1 METKKIVGLGN
12 ALADILIRIPADDL
26 LEQLGFGRGSM
37 NLVGHETHRHIAR
50 LTEGLAHTVVSGG
63 SAANTVRGLA
73 QLGVEASYIGKIG
86 RDRVGAFLQGEFH
99 SLGVRPQLIHSQTPT
114 GQSMILI
121 SPDGERTMATFLGA
135 AIELAPEEI
144 TPRLFEGY
152 DLVHIEGYLVQDHA
166 LIRRAVQ
173 TARAAGLQVSLD
185 LASYNVVEENLEVL
199 HELAE
204 GVDILFA
211 NEEEARAFT
220 GAEPAA
226 AAEELA
232 RRCGIAVVKVGAHGS
247 LIAAGDERIAIEA
260 VPAEVVDTTGAGD
273 LYAAGFLYG
282 FSQGHDL
289 RRSGEIG
296 SLVAARAIESVG
308 TAIPEE
314 VMQTICRELARR

>member
-1 METKKIVGLGN
+1 MAKKIIGLGN
-12 ALADILIRIPADDL
+12 ALADILIRIPSDEVLA
-26 LEQLGFGRGSM
+26 ELGFGRGSM
-37 NLVGHETHRHIAR
+37 HLVGRETHAR
-50 LTEGLAHTVVSGG
+50 IGQLTDGAEATVVSGG

-86 RDRVGAFLQGEFH
+86 RDRVGEFMHDEFH

-114 GQSMILI
+114 GQSMILV

-166 LIRRAVQ
+166 LIRRAVR

-185 LASYNVVEENLEVL
+185 LASYNVVEENLDFL
-199 HELAE
+199 HELVE
-204 GVDILFA
+204 DQVDILFA

-220 GAEPAA
+220 GVEPEAA
-226 AAEELA
+226 AAEIA
-232 RRCGIAVVKVGAHGS
+232 RRCGIAVVKVGARGS
-247 LIAAGDERIAIEA
+247 LVCTDGERIAIEA

-282 FSQGHDL
+282 LSRDYDL

-308 TAIPEE
+308 TAIPEG
-314 VMQTICRELARR
+314 VMQTIKKAL